1 MQLEQ
6 DKHKHRQADK
16 KHQMGSEL
24 IAIYSKKVR
33 KIKITQK
40 WRITDQMEA
49 KITFLTDADQDRV
62 SPKKTMKKKGPHR
75 SQSLKA
81 LPGSSL

>member
-1 MQLEQ
+1 MRVAQLQLEQ

-40 WRITDQMEA
+40 WRITDQME
-49 KITFLTDADQDRV
+49 DV
-62 SPKKTMKKKGPHR
+62 SLDDTTGHMI
-75 SQSLKA
+75 
-81 LPGSSL
+81 